1 MIIMPGG
8 AFCRAVITGVTNEPE
23 WADLKQKLVFLRYA
37 DTRCEATQKRV
48 FVVYAYAEG
57 CGQRE
62 DAWKRLFAGAETVES
77 IPDFDECERYCQLKR
92 DGALK
97 TLGIP
102 IRKDARKEKSEQS
115 VDERQRKRRR
125 QQVAPSED
133 EELAVAA
140 KAAEVRAAMV
150 VEADAAVVARA
161 AELKL
166 VTARRD
172 ELSRLEQSVCEVRAI
187 EEVAKAR
194 LGLRRAELKAAAAA
208 AKQAEY
214 EEDRVVAL
222 KERELEDW

>member
-1 MIIMPGG
+1 MIIMPSG
-8 AFCRAVITGVTNEPE
+8 AFRRAVITGVTHEPV
-23 WADLKQKLVFLRYA
+23 WADLSQKLVFLRYA

-133 EELAVAA
+133 EQLAEAA
-140 KAAEVRAAMV
+140 QAAEVRALRLATAEAMV
-150 VEADAAVVARA
+150 QQRA
-161 AELKL
+161 AELEAL
-166 VTARRD
+166 EARVASFKEAGFGDKVQAARD
-172 ELSRLEQSVCEVRAI
+172 HAAL
-187 EEVAKAR
+187 AKAR
-194 LGLRRAELKAAAAA
+194 EVLAKAKLQALQLRRA
-208 AKQAEY
+208 
-214 EEDRVVAL
+214 D
-222 KERELEDW
+222 